1 MNYEQIKA
9 HLEKKYANGTQR
21 ATCLVSVLMKRH
33 LIKAETESEIVRILN
48 EPICTGVIFGQL
60 AENYHEYM
68 G

>member
-9 HLEKKYANGTQR
+9 HLEKKYTNGTQR

-33 LIKAETESEIVRILN
+33 LVNPETESAIVRILN

-60 AENYHEYM
+60 AENYRDYK